1 MGRMKELLIYMS
13 RENYNSFLKQY
24 ENEKKEYKKLLD
36 NKIITVENYLG
47 LLNAV
52 DFKKK
57 ELDKIF
63 FSIKNEWFAEKIN
76 EVLVN
81 DELKY
86 FEHNRKKY

>member
-1 MGRMKELLIYMS
+1 MGRIKELLIYMS
-13 RENYNSFLKQY
+13 RENYNSFLEQY

-36 NKIITVENYLG
+36 NKIITVENYLE

-57 ELDKIF
+57 ELDKNF